1 MSLATTTLTDV
12 LEKLATLQ
20 AGISTGDGQGHTIAI
35 QSAAPFFLVNP
46 AKYPAFVNRVGPGQ
60 HTQTGMIVRQAWTIY
75 MRLIVGTLQQGYDG
89 QVERWLYPL
98 MKAVPLYFAARPSL
112 ELPGVL
118 SVELGTCTGISV
130 WPNFPEAPKF
140 LGTEFPITV
149 TFQFTASRPGAGP

>member
-12 LEKLATLQ
+12 LERLAALQ
-20 AGISTGDGQGHTIAI
+20 AQITADDGAGNTIAI
-35 QSAAPFFLVNP
+35 KSAAPFFLVNP

-60 HTQTGMIVRQAWTIY
+60 HTLIGSIVRQTWTIY
-75 MRLIVGTLQQGYDG
+75 MRLITGNLQHGYDG
-89 QVERWLYPL
+89 QMERWLYPL
-98 MKAVPLYFAARPSL
+98 MKAVPLFFAARPIL

-118 SVELGTCTGISV
+118 STELGTCTGISV

-149 TFQFTASRPGAGP
+149 TFQFTASR